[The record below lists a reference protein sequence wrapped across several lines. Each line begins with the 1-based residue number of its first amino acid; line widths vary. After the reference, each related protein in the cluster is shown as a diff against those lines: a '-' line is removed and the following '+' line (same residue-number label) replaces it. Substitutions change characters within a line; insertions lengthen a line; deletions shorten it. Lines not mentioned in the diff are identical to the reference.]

1 MLSLVCFTYL
11 SSQTLEIIDEA
22 LCGLFKPEC
31 VELQSV
37 EPNWNE
43 DLHLKV
49 DERTTLYVLN

>member
-1 MLSLVCFTYL
+1 MLSLVCVTYL

-22 LCGLFKPEC
+22 LCGLFKPEY
-31 VELQSV
+31 VELQSQ
-37 EPNWNE
+37 PNWNK